1 MKKNMSILSLL
12 LGLFVSIPFLSSC
25 GDDDDDYYDNVGWEH
40 PIIGKWCSY
49 DYRGN
54 MIDNHNQSDY
64 QYQEPDYTELD
75 VQPGACRIRMY
86 DSYRNCKRTDYGT
99 YKIRDNSRLLVWW
112 DSMGDGLE
120 WSMPIEING
129 DEMVTGGDT
138 HWKRI

>member
-1 MKKNMSILSLL
+1 
-12 LGLFVSIPFLSSC
+12 
-25 GDDDDDYYDNVGWEH
+25 
-40 PIIGKWCSY
+40 
-49 DYRGN
+49 